1 MSRKYTD
8 ILEEDLGFDGIV
20 ITDDLAMTGSI
31 DKGINFGINL
41 ISNVY
46 DNVEYM
52 FKDIDAD
59 ILSCAR
65 LLKIISENDLS
76 RT

>member
-1 MSRKYTD
+1 
-8 ILEEDLGFDGIV
+8 
-20 ITDDLAMTGSI
+20 MTGDI

-41 ISNVY
+41 ISNIY
-46 DNVEYM
+46 ENADYM
-52 FKDIDAD
+52 FDDIDAD

-65 LLKIISENDLS
+65 VLKIISENNLS

>member
-1 MSRKYTD
+1 MSKKYAD
-8 ILEEDLGFDGIV
+8 ILEKDLGFNGVV

-31 DKGINFGINL
+31 NKGINFGINL

-46 DNVEYM
+46 ENVEHM
-52 FKDIDAD
+52 FEDIDAD
-59 ILSCAR
+59 IISCAR
-65 LLKIISENDLS
+65 LLKIISENTQS